1 MHTLFG
7 TYYYFVLNISHDLIS
22 PNNNNDESLASYS
35 TALII
40 VCFMVS
46 LPRSCQLLMIDIE
59 NLYFE
64 KRLSAAAPCD
74 HHLSIAHSEKSKV
87 ICASIL
93 TTVVGP
99 LVSTTMYHMY
109 QVYILQGRLKTYIP
123 CLR

>member
-1 MHTLFG
+1 MIQFTKSTAAVAWHPFLKHLLKKKQDFFSSSMRIMHTLFG

-64 KRLSAAAPCD
+64 KRLSAAVLCD
-74 HHLSIAHSEKSKV
+74 HHLAIV
-87 ICASIL
+87 
-93 TTVVGP
+93 
-99 LVSTTMYHMY
+99 
-109 QVYILQGRLKTYIP
+109 
-123 CLR
+123 

>member
-1 MHTLFG
+1 MAPFFKTPSKEQTRFFFSSPMRIMHTLFG

-22 PNNNNDESLASYS
+22 PNNDNDESLASYS

-64 KRLSAAAPCD
+64 IRLSAEAPCD
-74 HHLSIAHSEKSKV
+74 DHLAIAY
-87 ICASIL
+87 
-93 TTVVGP
+93 VVKRAK
-99 LVSTTMYHMY
+99 LFA
-109 QVYILQGRLKTYIP
+109 QAF
-123 CLR
+123 

>member
-64 KRLSAAAPCD
+64 KRLSAMIIILA
-74 HHLSIAHSEKSKV
+74 SEKSKV
-87 ICASIL
+87 ICAIIL

-99 LVSTTMYHMY
+99 YLPST
-109 QVYILQGRLKTYIP
+109 VYEED
-123 CLR
+123 